1 MEKDLQYPSNS
12 LYYSAPSK
20 MIETHV
26 KKETNHYYI
35 PGKNSVE
42 KQHLSEHETLQ
53 ILQRHALNGKREEFF
68 ELLETIDGTDKKK
81 DIMEMCG
88 MNGDIK

>member
-1 MEKDLQYPSNS
+1 MKSDFKYPSNS

-26 KKETNHYYI
+26 YV
-35 PGKNSVE
+35 PGKNDVE
-42 KQHLSEHETLQ
+42 IQHLSEHETLQ
-53 ILQRHALNGKREEFF
+53 ILQRHALNGKHEEFF

-88 MNGDIK
+88 MNGDNK